1 MSKSINWTLGNQQTF
16 TATEVEGRLT
26 IKGFKENDFVI
37 TKNEAGQLVLSDA
50 SEGTITISDWD
61 DSSISSIRFTA
72 DGYSKSLSKS
82 TINAQLF
89 NVVTLTNTE
98 NGMLE
103 YESTSDASQEFAIAL
118 NTSTTIRITS
128 TSGAEDR
135 IRFTDNHSVN
145 NQCPILA
152 FRCNFLPTKHLH

>member
-37 TKNEAGQLVLSDA
+37 SKNEAGQLVLTDA
-50 SEGTITISDWD
+50 SKGTITISDWNN
-61 DSSISSIRFTA
+61 SSITSIRFTA

-89 NVVTLTNTE
+89 NVLTLTNPE
-98 NGMLE
+98 GELLN
-103 YESTSDASQEFAIAL
+103 YESASDANQEFA
-118 NTSTTIRITS
+118 
-128 TSGAEDR
+128 
-135 IRFTDNHSVN
+135 V
-145 NQCPILA
+145 
-152 FRCNFLPTKHLH
+152 